1 MVNSIE
7 FQCIEKANIARAT
20 LAKLQLVAL
29 REKGLTADTI
39 LIGIKFSEIKFS
51 DYWQGG
57 MLVKIKRTLL
67 LPIALIAFILVDV
80 LTVGVNMRETH
91 IEKRKL
97 QAKILKEKIIPK
109 NLESPKTK
117 TLASLWQLHGL
128 SERACT
134 NEERLQ
140 LLSEWIEIL
149 YGESIAKGVNLNQRL
164 ETIMSMHAI
173 ANRPYYDD
181 ESGAAHFY
189 FGPPVDCLI
198 SELSE
203 ELPEYV

>member
-7 FQCIEKANIARAT
+7 FQCIEKANIARAA
-20 LAKLQLVAL
+20 LAKLQLAAL
-29 REKGLTADTI
+29 REKGLTTDTI
-39 LIGIKFSEIKFS
+39 LREIKFN

-57 MLVKIKRTLL
+57 MLLKIKRALL
-67 LPIALIAFILVDV
+67 LPIVLIALILVDV
-80 LTVGVNMRETH
+80 LTVGVNLWETH
-91 IEKRKL
+91 SDKRKL
-97 QAKILKEKIIPK
+97 QAKILKEEIIPK
-109 NLESPKTK
+109 NLEAPKTK
-117 TLASLWQLHGL
+117 TLDSLWQLYGL

-173 ANRPYYDD
+173 ANRPYYDG

-189 FGPPVDCLI
+189 FGSPVDCLI